1 MALRGVIFD
10 LDGVIVD
17 SSIFHFGAWQ
27 RWAREV
33 GIIKEVDEE
42 WFRKHHGKRN
52 DAIITATLGLIS
64 ETELEAHATR
74 KEEYFRELARGKLE
88 PLPGV
93 STLVEELRSDGWGLA
108 IGTSTPRENLDLV
121 LTEIPFGSAFTATAC
136 GSEVARGKPAPDVFL
151 RAAELLGL
159 SPERCVVIEDAPSG
173 VAAAHA
179 GGFACLAVAT
189 TRPHEL
195 LSDAELLLDSLEEA
209 TSEAIAELLE
219 SPLK

>member
-33 GIIKEVDEE
+33 GIIEEVDEE
-42 WFRKHHGKRN
+42 WFREHHGKRN

-93 STLVEELRSDGWGLA
+93 STLVEELVSDEWGLA

-121 LTEIPFGSAFTATAC
+121 LNELPFSSAFTATAC
-136 GSEVARGKPAPDVFL
+136 GSEVTHGKPAPDIFL
-151 RAAELLGL
+151 RAAELLEL
-159 SPERCVVIEDAPSG
+159 PPERCVVVEDAPSG
-173 VAAAHA
+173 VAAARA

-189 TRPHEL
+189 TRPREL
-195 LSDAELLLDSLEEA
+195 LSEANLLLDSLEEA
-209 TSEAIAELLE
+209 TLE
-219 SPLK
+219 VVENMLA

>member
-33 GIIKEVDEE
+33 GIIEDVDEE
-42 WFRKHHGKRN
+42 WFREHHGKRN

-93 STLVEELRSDGWGLA
+93 STLVEELVSDEWGLA

-121 LTEIPFGSAFTATAC
+121 LNELPFSSAFTATAC
-136 GSEVARGKPAPDVFL
+136 GSEVTHGKPAPDIFL
-151 RAAELLGL
+151 RAAELLEL
-159 SPERCVVIEDAPSG
+159 PPERCVVVEDAPSG
-173 VAAAHA
+173 VAAARA

-189 TRPHEL
+189 TRPREL
-195 LSDAELLLDSLEEA
+195 LSEANLLLDSLEEA
-209 TSEAIAELLE
+209 TLE
-219 SPLK
+219 VVENMLA

>member
-1 MALRGVIFD
+1 MPSRGVIFD

-17 SSIFHFGAWQ
+17 SSEFHFGAWQ

-33 GIIKEVDEE
+33 GIIEEVDEA
-42 WFRKHHGKRN
+42 WFREHHGKRN
-52 DAIITATLGLIS
+52 DAIITATLGSIS
-64 ETELEAHATR
+64 ETELGVHAAR

-93 STLVEELRSDGWGLA
+93 SALVEGLGNDGWGLA

-121 LTEIPFGSAFTATAC
+121 LTEIPFGSAFTATVC
-136 GSEVARGKPAPDVFL
+136 GPEVARGKPAPDIFL
-151 RAAELLGL
+151 RAAELLEL
-159 SPERCVVIEDAPSG
+159 LPERCVVVEDAPSG

-189 TRPHEL
+189 TRPRKL
-195 LSDAELLLDSLEEA
+195 LGEAELLLDSLEEA
-209 TSEAIAELLE
+209 TPGAVAGLLR
-219 SPLK
+219 

>member
-33 GIIKEVDEE
+33 GIIEDVDEE
-42 WFRKHHGKRN
+42 WFREHHGKRN

-93 STLVEELRSDGWGLA
+93 STLVEELVSDEWGLA

-121 LTEIPFGSAFTATAC
+121 LNELPFSSAFTATAC
-136 GSEVARGKPAPDVFL
+136 GSEVTHGKPAPDIFL
-151 RAAELLGL
+151 RAAELLEL
-159 SPERCVVIEDAPSG
+159 PPERCVVVEDAPSG
-173 VAAAHA
+173 VAAACA

-189 TRPHEL
+189 TRPREL
-195 LSDAELLLDSLEEA
+195 LSEANLLLDSLEEA
-209 TSEAIAELLE
+209 TLE
-219 SPLK
+219 VVGKMLEQTI

>member
-52 DAIITATLGLIS
+52 DAIITATLGPIS
-64 ETELEAHATR
+64 KTELETHATC
-74 KEEYFRELARGKLE
+74 KEEYFRELARGKIE

-93 STLVEELRSDGWGLA
+93 STLIEELRNDGWMLA

-121 LTEIPFGSAFTATAC
+121 LNEIPFSSAFTATAC
-136 GSEVARGKPAPDVFL
+136 GSEVTHGKPAPDIFL
-151 RAAELLGL
+151 RAAELLEL
-159 SPERCVVIEDAPSG
+159 PPERCVVVEDAPSG
-173 VAAAHA
+173 VAAARA

-189 TRPHEL
+189 TRPREL
-195 LSDAELLLDSLEEA
+195 LSEANLLLDSLEEA
-209 TSEAIAELLE
+209 TLE
-219 SPLK
+219 MVEKMLA

>member
-33 GIIKEVDEE
+33 GIIEEVDEE
-42 WFRKHHGKRN
+42 WFREHHGKRN
-52 DAIITATLGLIS
+52 DAIITATLGPIS

-93 STLVEELRSDGWGLA
+93 STLVEELVSDEWGLA

-121 LTEIPFGSAFTATAC
+121 LNELPFSSAFTATAC
-136 GSEVARGKPAPDVFL
+136 GSEVTHGKPAPDIFL
-151 RAAELLGL
+151 RAAELLEL
-159 SPERCVVIEDAPSG
+159 PPERCVVVEDAPSG
-173 VAAAHA
+173 VAAARA

-189 TRPHEL
+189 TRPREL
-195 LSDAELLLDSLEEA
+195 LSEANLLLDSLEEA
-209 TSEAIAELLE
+209 TLE
-219 SPLK
+219 VVENMLA

>member
-33 GIIKEVDEE
+33 GIIEEVDKE
-42 WFRKHHGKRN
+42 WFREHHGKRN
-52 DAIITATLGLIS
+52 DAIITATLGPIS

-93 STLVEELRSDGWGLA
+93 STLVEELVSDEWGLA

-121 LTEIPFGSAFTATAC
+121 LNELPFSSAFTATAC
-136 GSEVARGKPAPDVFL
+136 GSEVTHGKPAPDIFL
-151 RAAELLGL
+151 RAAELLEL
-159 SPERCVVIEDAPSG
+159 PPERCVVVEDAPSG
-173 VAAAHA
+173 VAAACA

-189 TRPHEL
+189 TRPREL
-195 LSDAELLLDSLEEA
+195 LSEANLLLDSLEEA
-209 TSEAIAELLE
+209 TLE
-219 SPLK
+219 VVGKMLAQTI

>member
-1 MALRGVIFD
+1 MPPRGVIFD

-17 SSIFHFGAWQ
+17 SSIFHFGAGQ
-27 RWAREV
+27 HWAREV

-42 WFRKHHGKRN
+42 WFREHHGKRN

-93 STLVEELRSDGWGLA
+93 SALVEGLGNDGWGLA

-121 LTEIPFGSAFTATAC
+121 LTEIPFGSAFTATVC
-136 GSEVARGKPAPDVFL
+136 GPEVARGKPAPDIFL
-151 RAAELLGL
+151 RAAELLEL
-159 SPERCVVIEDAPSG
+159 LPERCVVVEDAPSG

-189 TRPHEL
+189 TRPRKL
-195 LSDAELLLDSLEEA
+195 LGEAELLLDSLEEA
-209 TSEAIAELLE
+209 TPGAVAGLLR
-219 SPLK
+219 